1 MPPHAVRLVLAD
13 HQVLFRQ
20 ALTSILVE
28 AGWMVVGTT
37 DSGENLAAL
46 LQETQATLLIVDRAL
61 PGISIPDFCT
71 IQMARDPELQ
81 VLLLVGY
88 EHEAQAMQLLALR
101 AGAAGCLSKDHA
113 GTYYLTALD
122 TIVCGRTLYQG
133 KTIRAGLLEARG
145 VFVNTPRVIAP
156 SKRLPPPLDNLTPRE
171 AEILALIADG
181 QPNPQIAEQL
191 SITDHTVMKHVSNII
206 NKLGV
211 RNRMEAGIL
220 YLKIMKE

>member
-28 AGWMVVGTT
+28 AGWMIVGII
-37 DSGENLAAL
+37 DSGENLEAL
-46 LQETQATLLIVDRAL
+46 LLETQATLLIIDRAL
-61 PGISIPDFCT
+61 PGISISEFCAL
-71 IQMARDPELQ
+71 QVARDPKLQ
-81 VLLLVGY
+81 ILLLEGY
-88 EHEAQAMQLLALR
+88 ESEAQAMQLVALR

-113 GTYYLTALD
+113 GEYYLTALD
-122 TIVCGRTLYQG
+122 TIAREITLF
-133 KTIRAGLLEARG
+133 KNTTIRTALKEARSA
-145 VFVNTPRVIAP
+145 FVSAPRITTP
-156 SKRLPPPLDNLTPRE
+156 SERLPPPLDKLTPRE
-171 AEILALIADG
+171 IEILALIADG
-181 QPNPQIAEQL
+181 QPNPEIAERL

-206 NKLGV
+206 NKLNV